1 MSSNRKLDV
10 KAIVSVDGEKVNY
23 VSLKISQAMGE
34 HHDFELLLDH
44 KTFDTLFFKSPDKQ
58 LTLIHSKVICDL
70 QHGDDS
76 GKAYVFSGLV
86 TNVRMIAQDGHH
98 GGVLL
103 AGKSKTIE
111 LERGEMMQTYS
122 NTNLKLILEEVTGST
137 LSLDADIKP
146 AWKSD
151 IDFAIQCGESDWH
164 FLRRLCRQYNE
175 RYFYTGLDLYVG
187 PYPEFPVVPLKYD
200 LELRSLEIGSRL
212 VSNTFSTYY
221 YKRDDHTTL
230 KQDSPP
236 DIEGATGW
244 LQQISGRAD
253 RLNMGRKPNVP
264 VSACVPDMGSL
275 IDVVKA
281 QKVSA
286 GSEMLYIRGEC
297 KTCDVN
303 IGRLVDVTFPKNMGG
318 AGMGLYRVYKVCHHF
333 EQNGKYT
340 CTFEA
345 VPADLESLY
354 MPEVSIPTP
363 YPIEAEIYD
372 NDDPKGLGRVK
383 VKFPFDKRQCD
394 AWIPV
399 MSLDAG
405 GNGLGKGPAS
415 RGFTFIPELK
425 DSVLVSFLN
434 PQQLAQPYVTGS
446 MFHGGNAVN
455 LGGGKGNHIKTIL
468 TRSEHLVEFNDD
480 EKGHW
485 GITIKDK
492 DGNVVNLDTK
502 GKNINITAPET
513 VTITAKNVVINAEEN
528 ISSSAGNNIS
538 ESAGDS
544 ITEIAGR
551 DIIQSAKKNILE
563 TADNKTE
570 MVKKDYTRSSK
581 KSDVYAKEINMT
593 SSKEN
598 MLLQS
603 AKTVKINSN
612 EKTNLF

>member
-44 KTFDTLFFKSPDKQ
+44 KTLDTLFFKSPEKQ

-86 TNVRMIAQDGHH
+86 TNVRMIARDGHH

-103 AGKSKTIE
+103 AGKSKTID
-111 LERGEMMQTYS
+111 LERGKMMQTYS
-122 NTNLKLILEEVTGST
+122 NTNLKLILDEVTGSS
-137 LSLDADIKP
+137 LCLDADIQP

-151 IDFAIQCGESDWH
+151 IDFAIQCGESDWD

-187 PYPEFPVVPLKYD
+187 PYPEFPVVPLEYD
-200 LELRSLEIGSRL
+200 VELRSLEIGSRL
-212 VSNTFSTYY
+212 VANKFTNYY
-221 YKRDDHTTL
+221 YKRDDHTFL
-230 KQDSPP
+230 KQDSPA
-236 DIEGATGW
+236 DIEGATDW

-264 VSACVPDMGSL
+264 AEAWMPDMGSL
-275 IDVVKA
+275 IQA
-281 QKVSA
+281 TQARKVSA

-303 IGRLVDVTFPKNMGG
+303 IGRLVDVTFPKSMGG
-318 AGMGLYRVYKVCHHF
+318 AGVGLYRVYKVCHQF
-333 EQNGKYT
+333 DEAGRYT

-354 MPEVSIPTP
+354 MPEVPIPTP
-363 YPIEAEIYD
+363 YPIEAEVFD
-372 NDDPKGLGRVK
+372 SDDPKGLGRVK
-383 VKFPFDKRQCD
+383 VRFPFDKRQCD

-405 GNGLGKGPAS
+405 GNGKGKGPAS
-415 RGFTFIPELK
+415 RGFCFLPEDG

-434 PQQLAQPYVTGS
+434 PQQLAQPYVMGS
-446 MFHGGNAVN
+446 MFHGANAVN
-455 LGGGKGNHIKTIL
+455 LGGGKGNHIKTIRDKSGSEVVMNDKDGSIKLFSLVGNSTVLIDGKGNISLSTPNTITLSSKDLVLL
-468 TRSEHLVEFNDD
+468 TANKIKMDSLPATAIPVLQNAKGSGGSNEGILEIKTKKTINIESEE
-480 EKGHW
+480 ET
-485 GITIKDK
+485 ITIK
-492 DGNVVNLDTK
+492 
-502 GKNINITAPET
+502 
-513 VTITAKNVVINAEEN
+513 
-528 ISSSAGNNIS
+528 
-538 ESAGDS
+538 
-544 ITEIAGR
+544 
-551 DIIQSAKKNILE
+551 AKKNIS
-563 TADNKTE
+563 TE
-570 MVKKDYTRSSK
+570 STD
-581 KSDVYAKEINMT
+581 AEIIL
-593 SSKEN
+593 K
-598 MLLQS
+598 
-603 AKTVKINSN
+603 AKTNVKMEAPTQMEI
-612 EKTNLF
+612 KTPDMQVKH